1 MKNWKMV
8 RNITLIILIFFLVF
22 IGKIAIEEFLGG
34 NYYCDY
40 MGITIFYWYDRFLF
54 TAGIYFFLGG
64 IPLII
69 DIIFLI
75 LSIIKIKR
83 LKKEE
88 MSK

>member
-34 NYYCDY
+34 
-40 MGITIFYWYDRFLF
+40 
-54 TAGIYFFLGG
+54 